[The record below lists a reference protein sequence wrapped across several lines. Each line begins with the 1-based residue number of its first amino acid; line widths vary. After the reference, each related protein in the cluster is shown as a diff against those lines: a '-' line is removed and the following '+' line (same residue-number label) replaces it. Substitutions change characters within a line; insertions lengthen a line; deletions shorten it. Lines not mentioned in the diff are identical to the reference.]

1 MRLTGD
7 AVREHISDEV
17 RDLRQE
23 SLGLKEKVA
32 MEMWGVSISRSIQTR
47 TLVGR

>member
-1 MRLTGD
+1 MTGD
-7 AVREHISDEV
+7 AVREPTSDEV

-32 MEMWGVSISRSIQTR
+32 MEMRGVSISRTIRTR
-47 TLVGR
+47 ALVGR